1 MDRWVP
7 VSSKQLAP
15 NEIDLG
21 LFPRV
26 SIYGPETKSKDAPL
40 QECSISLTSHRLF
53 MEGSDSLHS
62 LSLSL
67 VEHIESK
74 TSLIGS
80 SKLTLYLRP
89 NKAGTEVPSWKCTI
103 CDTDNSGEL
112 EKCKL
117 CGVKPKAQPMKLAL
131 WSCRACTFQNLE
143 SVDACQMCGAIRPP
157 REQPQI
163 DTIKLSFKSSSVFAS
178 FKALLEKALN
188 NKAWESKPVQVTTAI
203 GVSGLIKKTE
213 DLQVKQQ
220 ESLSDAFQ
228 SLDQLISKAS
238 EMAKLSETI
247 MAQLKAKEQV
257 TQEENEEFRTVV
269 SSLGLTSI
277 VTRDTAGQAYEREL
291 AKQLAD
297 VAIKLMKLKRLD
309 IMTITDLFCFYNR
322 TRGTALCSPKDC
334 IMAIKEYWPVLKVSI
349 VCRMF
354 GRVLVVQ
361 SASHSDELVLTRI
374 KEAVSGDPITAF
386 KWAEKSAVPLLIAT
400 EQLLQAE
407 QMGLLAR
414 DESLSGVTFYQNLI
428 LQQ

>member
-1 MDRWVP
+1 MDRWIP
-7 VSSKQLAP
+7 ISSKQLAP
-15 NEIDLG
+15 TEIDLG
-21 LFPRV
+21 FFPRASV
-26 SIYGPETKSKDAPL
+26 YGPETKSKDAPL

-53 MEGSDSLHS
+53 MERSDSLHS
-62 LSLSL
+62 LNLSL
-67 VEHIESK
+67 VERIESK

-80 SKLTLYLRP
+80 AKLTLHLRQ
-89 NKAGTEVPSWKCTI
+89 NKAMTELPPWKCAI
-103 CDTDNSGEL
+103 CDTDNSGDV

-117 CGVKPKAQPMKLAL
+117 CGVKPKAQSVKLAT
-131 WSCRACTFQNLE
+131 WCCRACTFRNLE
-143 SVDACQMCGAIRPP
+143 SVDVCQMCGTIKPP
-157 REQPQI
+157 LEQPQVDI
-163 DTIKLSFKSSSVFAS
+163 IKLSFKSSSVFAS
-178 FKALLEKALN
+178 FKSLLEKALN
-188 NKAWESKPVQVTTAI
+188 NKAWESKVVQVTTAI

-247 MAQLKAKEQV
+247 MAQLKAKEHV
-257 TQEENEEFRTVV
+257 TREENEEFQSVV

-297 VAIKLMKLKRLD
+297 VAMKLMKLKRLD
-309 IMTITDLFCFYNR
+309 IMTITDIFCFYNR

-334 IMAIKEYWPVLKVSI
+334 IVAIQEYWPVLRVPV

-361 SASHSDELVLTRI
+361 SASHSDELVLVKI
-374 KEAVSGDPITAF
+374 KEAVSRDHITAF
-386 KWAEKSAVPLLIAT
+386 KWAEKNAVPLLIAT

-407 QMGLLAR
+407 QMGLLTR

-428 LQQ
+428 LQR

>member
-1 MDRWVP
+1 MDRWASIP
-7 VSSKQLAP
+7 SKKLDP

-21 LFPRV
+21 IFPRV
-26 SIYGPETKSKDAPL
+26 SIYGSETKSKEAPL
-40 QECSISLTSHRLF
+40 QEHSISLTSHRLF
-53 MEGSDSLHS
+53 MGESDSLHY
-62 LSLSL
+62 LNLAL

-80 SKLTLYLRP
+80 SKLTLHLRP
-89 NKAGTEVPSWKCTI
+89 NKTKTDLPSWKCTI
-103 CDTDNSGEL
+103 CDTDNSGEM

-117 CGVKPKAQPMKLAL
+117 CGVKPKVQPMKPAL
-131 WSCRACTFQNLE
+131 WSCNACTFQNQG
-143 SVDACQMCGAIRPP
+143 VDACQMCGTLKAQP
-157 REQPQI
+157 EQPQI
-163 DTIKLSFKSSSVFAS
+163 DIIKLSFKSSSVFAN
-178 FKALLEKALN
+178 FKSLMEKALN
-188 NKAWESKPVQVTTAI
+188 NKAWESKPTQVPSAI

-247 MAQLKAKEQV
+247 MAQLKAKEHV
-257 TQEENEEFRTVV
+257 TKEEDDEFRTVV

-297 VAIKLMKLKRLD
+297 VAIKLMKLKRFD

-334 IMAIKEYWPVLKVSI
+334 IIAIQEYWPVLKVP
-349 VCRMF
+349 VMCRMF

-361 SASHSDELVLTRI
+361 SASHSDELILTKIR
-374 KEAVSGDPITAF
+374 EDVSTTCITAF
-386 KWAEKSAVPLLIAT
+386 KWAEKNAVPLLIAT